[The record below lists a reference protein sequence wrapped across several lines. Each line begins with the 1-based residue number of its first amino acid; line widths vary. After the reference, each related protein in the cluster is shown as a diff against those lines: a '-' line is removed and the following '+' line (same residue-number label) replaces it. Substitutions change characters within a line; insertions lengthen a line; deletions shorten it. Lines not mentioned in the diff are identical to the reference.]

1 MGQHGSV
8 RKRRAVGRVARLGVA
23 AALAAAAVAAVNG
36 GPGGLVGGEP
46 AGAAPAMAAGP
57 AIDRSK
63 IPTGSAGSDKPLVAA
78 ANNSGR
84 PNDIGA
90 SRTVC
95 AFSHMNFDDP
105 IVNPGQPGAS
115 HLHVFFGNTKTD
127 AFSTADSLASTGNS
141 TCRGGILNRS
151 AYWAPALIDTRTG
164 VPIVPAYAKPH
175 NKPME
180 AYYKSGYRG
189 LRPDQMQ
196 PLPRGLRMIAGNGK
210 ATGPPAH
217 RQWSCDVNGQRSVG
231 IPSCP
236 VGGTVTMDISFPQCG
251 DGRLDSPDH
260 KSHMAYV
267 VDGKCP
273 ATHSKVIIPEIS
285 VKVHYAVGPRDDPS
299 RWRLSSDMYD
309 GGPGGY
315 SAHAD
320 WFDGWDQDTMRT
332 WTTRCLQ
339 ASRDCGSGFLGD
351 GRTLYG
357 EV

>member
-1 MGQHGSV
+1 V
-8 RKRRAVGRVARLGVA
+8 RTGRTVGRVARLGVA
-23 AALAAAAVAAVNG
+23 AAVAAGLVAAVTG
-36 GPGGLVGGEP
+36 GPGGRIGGEP
-46 AGAAPAMAAGP
+46 AGAAPATAAGP
-57 AIDRSK
+57 VIDRSR
-63 IPTGSAGSDKPLVAA
+63 IPTGSAGSGEPLVMA
-78 ANNSGR
+78 ANDRGR

-105 IVNPGQPGAS
+105 IVAPGRSGAS

-127 AFSTADSLASTGNS
+127 ASSTADSLATTGNS

-164 VPIVPAYAKPH
+164 VPIVPEFSKPYD
-175 NKPME
+175 KPME

-189 LRPDQMQ
+189 LRPEQMQ
-196 PLPRGLRMIAGNGK
+196 PLPRGLRMIAGDAR
-210 ATGPPAH
+210 ATGPQAGALYATPAS
-217 RQWSCDVNGQRSVG
+217 WSCDANGQRSFG

-236 VGGTVTMDISFPQCG
+236 VGGHLTMDVSFPQCG

-273 ATHSKVIIPEIS
+273 ATHSKVIIPEIT
-285 VKVHYAVGPRDDPS
+285 VKVHYLVHAGDDPS

-309 GGPGGY
+309 GGPGGL

-320 WFDGWDQDTMRT
+320 WFDGWDQDTMRA
-332 WTTRCLQ
+332 WTTNCLQ
-339 ASRDCGSGFLGD
+339 ASRDCGSGNLGD
-351 GRTLYG
+351 GRTLHG